1 MSFQKTITKEEI
13 EQLKLK
19 NFDGKIHI
27 IDSEESFNVSL
38 PLMQKAT
45 VLGFDT
51 ETKPVFKKGQKRNKV
66 ALLQLSTVNDAF
78 LIKLNEIGLPNAIRD
93 ILANPKVLKVGVA
106 IAEDARLLQ
115 QHNQFKA
122 NGFFELQTYVK
133 EFGIEN
139 FSLKKLVAIVLNFQI
154 SKKQQI
160 SNWEKIPLTKAQEL
174 YAATDA
180 WAGILI
186 YNKLIESLTK

>member
-1 MSFQKTITKEEI
+1 MSFQKTISKEEI
-13 EQLKLK
+13 EELELKA
-19 NFDGKIHI
+19 FDGKIHI
-27 IDSEESFNVSL
+27 IDSEESFNEAL
-38 PLMQKAT
+38 PLIQKAKL
-45 VLGFDT
+45 LGFDT

-66 ALLQLSTVNDAF
+66 ALLQLSTEKDAF

-93 ILANPKVLKVGVA
+93 ILADPKVLKIGVA
-106 IAEDARLLQ
+106 IAEDSRLLQ
-115 QHNQFKA
+115 SHNPFEAK
-122 NGFFELQTYVK
+122 GFFELQTYVK

-160 SNWEKIPLTKAQEL
+160 SNWEKIPLSHAQKL

-180 WAGILI
+180 WTGILI
-186 YNKLIESLTK
+186 YNKLKESLKL